1 MVLRRVVFY
10 DIEGSRRLVFYTN
23 NLQATAEGIALLYKY
38 RWRVELFFKWIKQHL
53 YIKVFYGTSENA
65 VRIQIYCAIIA
76 YCLVAI
82 LERKMQ
88 LNMDT
93 YSVLKILEKSAID
106 KTPLRELFENSKM
119 SEEDTSDDSLQLTIQ
134 F

>member
-1 MVLRRVVFY
+1 MSLKREVSIL
-10 DIEGSRRLVFYTN
+10 N

-88 LNMDT
+88 LNMDI
-93 YSVLKILEKSAID
+93 YSVLQILEKSAID

-119 SEEDTSDDSLQLTIQ
+119 SEEDTPDDSLQLTIQ